1 MLSNS
6 EQPYVAALPVL
17 MPTVQIGFHK
27 RLVEAQSEFLL
38 PASLNQVAAIDIAQ
52 LDQELHS
59 LAGSD
64 ELKLAAHHGL
74 RGELLFPVPCILQQK
89 PVLIAY
95 YRLLLG
101 FSQKEFYKPPFS
113 AFARME
119 SHGILTQ
126 KVASMLPALCLSL
139 TESAWMLASEIP
151 DLSLDILN
159 ALTLLTLGSQFRG
172 SYNTLLGQKATKRVF
187 EIIRQIVS
195 AAIQSEDS
203 TSLVIRNAAGRAVRI
218 EFAPD
223 PDIAVR
229 EQLSSGR
236 FNNRIAIEIKGGR
249 DASNIHNRLGE
260 AEKSHQN
267 ARDQGFTQF
276 WTMVNVK
283 GLNLDAARRESP
295 TTTAFFS
302 IDQIADHT
310 SVEHAEFRELLVA
323 ELGLSSG

>member
-1 MLSNS
+1 MSSNS
-6 EQPYVAALPVL
+6 EPPFAPLPVL
-17 MPTVQIGFHK
+17 VPTVQIGFHK
-27 RLVEAQSEFLL
+27 RLVDAQSAFLL
-38 PASLNQVAAIDIAQ
+38 PALLSQVATVDIAQ

-59 LAGSD
+59 LAGSKK
-64 ELKLAAHHGL
+64 LQLAAHHGL

-101 FSQKEFYKPPFS
+101 FSQKEFYKPPFGI
-113 AFARME
+113 FARME
-119 SHGILTQ
+119 TRGTQ
-126 KVASMLPALCLSL
+126 AEKVATMLPALCLSL

-151 DLSLDILN
+151 IISLDILH

-172 SYNTLLGQKATKRVF
+172 SYNTLLGQRATKRVF
-187 EIIRQIVS
+187 EIIRRIVS

-203 TSLVIRNAAGRAVRI
+203 TSIVIRNAAGRNVRI

-249 DASNIHNRLGE
+249 DISNIHNRLGE

-276 WTMVNVK
+276 WTIVNVK
-283 GLNLDAARRESP
+283 SLNLEAARRESP

-310 SVEHAEFRELLVA
+310 TAEHAEFKELLVA
-323 ELGLSSG
+323 ELGLSAG